1 MILKKILTKN
11 LSKKYIYSINSLK
24 KTHWKYNLKKQNLW
38 FNKNAHKND
47 IHFLVFVNEK
57 IIGYVHLSLRT
68 FYFKKKT
75 LKKKY
80 ILFRNLIVH
89 KNHRNLKV
97 AKLIMNSVNNYIKKK
112 NFFSFLLCK
121 KRVFKFYK
129 KFCWDKMSKSD
140 FLLLD
145 HKTTK
150 IAMTFNL
157 KKNKSTHK
165 YFFSYYS

>member
-1 MILKKILTKN
+1 
-11 LSKKYIYSINSLK
+11 
-24 KTHWKYNLKKQNLW
+24 
-38 FNKNAHKND
+38 
-47 IHFLVFVNEK
+47 
-57 IIGYVHLSLRT
+57 
-68 FYFKKKT
+68 
-75 LKKKY
+75 
-80 ILFRNLIVH
+80 
-89 KNHRNLKV
+89 
-97 AKLIMNSVNNYIKKK
+97 MNSVNNYIKKK